1 VSENNEPD
9 PSLTERR
16 IGRLVVPEPSWF
28 AQNERIDW
36 IHDPDQQLRGPTERP
51 R

>member
-1 VSENNEPD
+1 VSENNKPD

-16 IGRLVVPEPSWF
+16 ISRLVVPEPSGF

-36 IHDPDQQLRGPTERP
+36 IHDPDQQPLGLTERP